1 MEFFQWL
8 TERVDAANS
17 LLCVGLDPRGES
29 ADALRSECMRLID
42 ATVNFAAIYK
52 PNIGFFEAFGSAG
65 LAALK
70 DVIAH
75 VPPQVPVLLD
85 AKRAD
90 IPDTSAAYAA
100 AAFEELGAHA
110 ITANPYLG
118 HDALAPFLAD
128 PRRGVFVLCRTS
140 NPGASE
146 IQELAVT
153 DGASAAPLFEI
164 VARRAQGWNQQGNLG
179 LVVGANDLAAMA
191 RVRAVAPD
199 LWFLVPGIGAQGG
212 DLAGALAAGLRSDG
226 RGLLITVSRQIA
238 HSADPRRTARQLRD
252 AINDARTAFQARGET
267 YPPSSPLAHLART
280 LVATGCVRFGEFRL
294 KSGVLSPIY
303 MDLRRLVTYPAALRQ
318 VARAYADRLRELRF
332 DRLAGIPYAALPI
345 ATAISLEMNR
355 PLIYPRREA
364 KEYGTRATVE
374 GEFTPGETIAV
385 IDDLTTT
392 GGSKFEAIEKLE
404 AAGLVVRD
412 VVVLIDRMQ
421 GARETLAAAGYQL
434 HTVATLPAL
443 LDEWQR
449 QGAITS
455 AQHAAVTDF
464 LQQAQ
469 G

>member
-1 MEFFQWL
+1 
-8 TERVDAANS
+8 
-17 LLCVGLDPRGES
+17 
-29 ADALRSECMRLID
+29 
-42 ATVNFAAIYK
+42 
-52 PNIGFFEAFGSAG
+52 
-65 LAALK
+65 
-70 DVIAH
+70 
-75 VPPQVPVLLD
+75 
-85 AKRAD
+85 
-90 IPDTSAAYAA
+90 
-100 AAFEELGAHA
+100 
-110 ITANPYLG
+110 
-118 HDALAPFLAD
+118 
-128 PRRGVFVLCRTS
+128 
-140 NPGASE
+140 
-146 IQELAVT
+146 
-153 DGASAAPLFEI
+153 
-164 VARRAQGWNQQGNLG
+164 
-179 LVVGANDLAAMA
+179 
-191 RVRAVAPD
+191 
-199 LWFLVPGIGAQGG
+199 
-212 DLAGALAAGLRSDG
+212 
-226 RGLLITVSRQIA
+226 
-238 HSADPRRTARQLRD
+238 
-252 AINDARTAFQARGET
+252 NDARTAFQARGET